1 MSKPGR
7 YPRVLVV
14 GSANMDLIARCDALP
29 RPGETVFARS
39 FDAMPGGKGAN
50 QAIAVAR
57 SGLADCVFLGAVGA
71 DEYGARL
78 CDVLRGDG
86 VDTESVREV
95 RGAPTGTALI
105 TVDPAGANTIVVVSG
120 ANGSLRALAPA
131 ELMRARECAVV
142 LAQLEIPAETVH
154 AVFAGAQET
163 GRGMT
168 ILNAAPARPL
178 PAELLAVT
186 DLLVVNEIEAATI
199 AGFEPRSVAPDI
211 ADNGTADTDP
221 DTDLDP
227 DIAFAQC
234 GKLLELTPRVA
245 LTLGAQGVCYA
256 SRDGARYRIPAPRT
270 RSVDTTGAGDTF
282 TGVLA
287 ACLAAGRPMEI
298 ALQYACAAASLSVE
312 KPGAI
317 PSIPRETEI
326 TARHEAA
333 YAYSEGGS
341 AAAGAEQENRC

>member
-1 MSKPGR
+1 MSKPVR
-7 YPRVLVV
+7 QPRVLVV
-14 GSANMDLIARCDALP
+14 GSANMDLVTRCEALP
-29 RPGETVFARS
+29 RPGETVFAQS

-57 SGLADCVFLGAVGA
+57 SGLADCAFLGAVGD

-78 CDVLRGDG
+78 CDVLRGAG
-86 VDTESVREV
+86 VDTEPVRELPGV
-95 RGAPTGTALI
+95 PTGTALI
-105 TVDPAGANTIVVVSG
+105 TVDPAGTNTIVVVSG
-120 ANGSLRALAPA
+120 ANGSLLGLCAADLTRAS
-131 ELMRARECAVV
+131 ECAVV
-142 LAQLEIPAETVH
+142 LAQLEIPVETVH
-154 AVFAGAQET
+154 AAFTATRET

-199 AGFEPRSVAPDI
+199 AGFQPGG
-211 ADNGTADTDP
+211 ADRAA
-221 DTDLDP
+221 
-227 DIAFAQC
+227 AFAQC
-234 GKLLELTPRVA
+234 GRLLELTPRVA
-245 LTLGAQGVCYA
+245 FTLGEQGVCYA
-256 SRDGARYRIPAPRT
+256 SRDGSRYQIPAARA

-287 ACLAAGRPMEI
+287 ACLAADRPIEI

-317 PSIPRETEI
+317 PSIPREAEI
-326 TARHEAA
+326 TARHRAA
-333 YAYSEGGS
+333 YAYSGGRHT
-341 AAAGAEQENRC
+341 AAGTEQENRR

>member
-7 YPRVLVV
+7 QPRVLVV
-14 GSANMDLIARCDALP
+14 GSANMDLVTRCEALP
-29 RPGETVFARS
+29 RPGETVFAQS

-57 SGLADCVFLGAVGA
+57 SGLAHCAFLGAVGA

-78 CDVLRGDG
+78 CDVLCGDG
-86 VDTESVREV
+86 VDTELVREL
-95 RGAPTGTALI
+95 RGVPTGTALI
-105 TVDPAGANTIVVVSG
+105 TVDPAGTNTIVVVSG
-120 ANGSLRALAPA
+120 ANGSLLGLCATDLT
-131 ELMRARECAVV
+131 RARECAVV
-142 LAQLEIPAETVH
+142 LAQLEIPVETVH
-154 AVFAGAQET
+154 AAFTAIRES

-199 AGFEPRSVAPDI
+199 AGFELGAVEPGAVELSGAARDA
-211 ADNGTADTDP
+211 ALAR
-221 DTDLDP
+221 
-227 DIAFAQC
+227 C
-234 GKLLELTPRVA
+234 GELLELTPRVA
-245 LTLGAQGVCYA
+245 LTLGEQGVCYA
-256 SRDGARYRIPAPRT
+256 SRDGARHQLPAARA

-287 ACLAAGRPMEI
+287 ACLAADRPVEI
-298 ALQYACAAASLSVE
+298 ALQYASAAASLSVE

-317 PSIPRETEI
+317 PSIPREAEI
-326 TARHEAA
+326 TARHAAA
-333 YAYSEGGS
+333 YAYSGGKHT
-341 AAAGAEQENRC
+341 AAGTGQENRR

>member
-1 MSKPGR
+1 MPKPGR

-14 GSANMDLIARCDALP
+14 GSANMDLVTRCDALP

-86 VDTESVREV
+86 VDTESVREM
-95 RGAPTGTALI
+95 RGVPTGTALI
-105 TVDPAGANTIVVVSG
+105 TVDPVGTNTIVVVSG
-120 ANGSLRALAPA
+120 ANGSLRGLAEA
-131 ELMRARECAVV
+131 ELTRARECAVV
-142 LAQLEIPAETVH
+142 LAQLEIPVETVH

-199 AGFEPRSVAPDI
+199 AGFEPSG
-211 ADNGTADTDP
+211 ADRDTSNRDTA
-221 DTDLDP
+221 L
-227 DIAFAQC
+227 AQC
-234 GKLLELTPRVA
+234 GKLLELAPRVA
-245 LTLGAQGVCYA
+245 LTLGEQGVCYA
-256 SRDGARYRIPAPRT
+256 SRDGARYQIPAVSA

-287 ACLAAGRPMEI
+287 ACLAVGRPMQI

-317 PSIPRETEI
+317 ASIPREAEI
-326 TARHEAA
+326 AARHEAA
-333 YAYSEGGS
+333 YAYSGGRHN
-341 AAAGAEQENRC
+341 AAGT

>member
-1 MSKPGR
+1 
-7 YPRVLVV
+7 
-14 GSANMDLIARCDALP
+14 
-29 RPGETVFARS
+29 
-39 FDAMPGGKGAN
+39 MPGGKGAN

-86 VDTESVREV
+86 VDIESVREM
-95 RGAPTGTALI
+95 RGVPTGTALI

-131 ELMRARECAVV
+131 ELTRARECAVV
-142 LAQLEIPAETVH
+142 LAQLEIPVETVH

-199 AGFEPRSVAPDI
+199 AGFEPGSAGYDTS
-211 ADNGTADTDP
+211 ADDTADDDAAGP
-221 DTDLDP
+221 DSDT
-227 DIAFAQC
+227 AFAQC

-245 LTLGAQGVCYA
+245 LTLGGQGVCYA
-256 SRDGARYRIPAPRT
+256 SRDGARYQVPAPRA
-270 RSVDTTGAGDTF
+270 RAVDTTGAGDTF

-287 ACLAAGRPMEI
+287 ACLAAGRPMEL

-317 PSIPRETEI
+317 PSIPREAEI
-326 TARHEAA
+326 TARHAAA
-333 YAYSEGGS
+333 YAYSGGRHT
-341 AAAGAEQENRC
+341 AARTEQENRR

>member
-7 YPRVLVV
+7 QPRVLVV
-14 GSANMDLIARCDALP
+14 GSANMDLVTRCEALP
-29 RPGETVFARS
+29 RPGETVFAQS

-57 SGLADCVFLGAVGA
+57 SGLADCAFLGAVGD

-78 CDVLRGDG
+78 CDVLRGAG
-86 VDTESVREV
+86 VDTEPVRELPGV
-95 RGAPTGTALI
+95 PTGTALI
-105 TVDPAGANTIVVVSG
+105 TVDPAGTNTIVVVSG
-120 ANGSLRALAPA
+120 ANGSLLGLCAADLTRAS
-131 ELMRARECAVV
+131 ECAVV
-142 LAQLEIPAETVH
+142 LAQLEIPVETVH
-154 AVFAGAQET
+154 AAFTAIRES

-199 AGFEPRSVAPDI
+199 AGFELGAVDG
-211 ADNGTADTDP
+211 DTA
-221 DTDLDP
+221 L
-227 DIAFAQC
+227 AQC
-234 GKLLELTPRVA
+234 GELLELTPRVA
-245 LTLGAQGVCYA
+245 LTLGEQGVCYA
-256 SRDGARYRIPAPRT
+256 SRDGARYRVPAARA

-287 ACLAAGRPMEI
+287 ACLAADRPVEI
-298 ALQYACAAASLSVE
+298 ARQYASAAASLSVE

-317 PSIPRETEI
+317 PSIPREAEI
-326 TARHEAA
+326 AARHAAA
-333 YAYSEGGS
+333 YAYSGGEHT
-341 AAAGAEQENRC
+341 AAGTGQENRR